1 MHASMGAN
9 EQVKPSEFFASH
21 PVFRHDEFAAA
32 HAGRGGRSR
41 LTTASVLKQRTASGA
56 LLHLRRGLY
65 ATVPRG
71 TDPRSH
77 QVDPYLVATNLAD
90 DAFVAYHAGLQ
101 FHGKAHSVWNRVHF
115 VTRARQRRFT
125 FRELEFV
132 PVHAPATIR
141 DLPDLGGGIVE
152 HRHAGGVARVA
163 TLERT
168 LVDVLDAP
176 ERSGGWEEVWRS
188 LEMIEFFDLDAVIAY
203 TRLLGSALTA
213 GRVGLFLDLHRDSL
227 MVEPHHLGALRE
239 LAPTQPRY
247 LDARRER
254 GKLVAA
260 WNLVV
265 PERVLARSWM
275 EVA

>member
-1 MHASMGAN
+1 MESN
-9 EQVKPSEFFASH
+9 QKVKPTDFFARY
-21 PVFRHDEFAAA
+21 PVFRYDEFVAA

-41 LTTASVLKQRTASGA
+41 QTTTSVLKQHVAAGT

-71 TDPRSH
+71 ADPQRH
-77 QVDPYLVATNLAD
+77 QVDPYLVTTKLVD
-90 DAFVAYHAGLQ
+90 DAIVAYHAALQ
-101 FHGKAHSVWNRVHF
+101 FHGKAYSVWNRFHC
-115 VTRARQRRFT
+115 VTRARPRRFA
-125 FRELEFV
+125 FRDLEFV
-132 PVHAPATIR
+132 PVQAPAALR
-141 DLPDLGGGIVE
+141 DLPDLGEGVAE

-188 LEMIEFFDLDAVIAY
+188 LEMVEYFDLDAVVAY
-203 TRLLGSALTA
+203 TRVLGSALTA
-213 GRVGLFLDLHRDSL
+213 GRVGFFLEAYREPL
-227 MVEPHHLGALRE
+227 MVEPNYLEALRE
-239 LAPTQPRY
+239 LAPAQPRY

-254 GKLVAA
+254 GKFVAG

-265 PERVLARSWM
+265 PERVLARSWT
-275 EVA
+275 EVR